1 MNVNSV
7 GILLDLALFVAGSS
21 VSEVGR
27 RIWPVRAGAE
37 AHIELPIVR
46 EWCDGRGC
54 PGSACVQLSVFRRP
68 VDGRTAD
75 SDSVCMT

>member
-27 RIWPVRAGAE
+27 RIRWARAGAE
-37 AHIELPIVR
+37 AHIELPVVR
-46 EWCDGRGC
+46 KWCDGRGR
-54 PGSACVQLSVFRRP
+54 PGTARVQ
-68 VDGRTAD
+68 
-75 SDSVCMT
+75 